1 MKLRDDKL
9 RKMKC
14 DLQRQQN
21 VFAVM
26 TETNEAAV
34 EASFTVWQSLRNKAI
49 YGWWVCVKAVNIL
62 CPKKQ

>member
-14 DLQRQQN
+14 DLQQQQN

-34 EASFTVWQSLRNKAI
+34 EASFTV
-49 YGWWVCVKAVNIL
+49 
-62 CPKKQ
+62 